1 MKKQPR
7 GPEFS
12 LFFFSH
18 PSGTPPCPFQGWR
31 RGGEKK
37 KCIPQEM
44 VAARVDLCWFAGS
57 VSQEEEGVSG
67 RLLIRL
73 RAALLEP
80 DL

>member
-1 MKKQPR
+1 M
-7 GPEFS
+7 
-12 LFFFSH
+12 
-18 PSGTPPCPFQGWR
+18 
-31 RGGEKK
+31 
-37 KCIPQEM
+37 
-44 VAARVDLCWFAGS
+44 AAWVDLCWFAGS

>member
-7 GPEFS
+7 GPEFF
-12 LFFFSH
+12 LFFSH
-18 PSGTPPCPFQGWR
+18 PPGTPHVLPRVGA
-31 RGGEKK
+31 GVGKK

-44 VAARVDLCWFAGS
+44 VAARVDPCWFAGS

-73 RAALLEP
+73 RAALLQP